1 MTASTVEPSATPN
14 GLSADTAPVG
24 PELAAGWP
32 PPAAHEASPPATGV
46 SAAAVSAMRR
56 NWRRR
61 RGREVSISCLSSEVG
76 CRPQGG
82 PRRGWHGPASR
93 VPPPAFCW
101 LIIGPQRAGRGNND
115 LGSGQV
121 PRHTVGPL
129 STTSSDRALRCLV
142 RGGTNVLHETPLAPL
157 EYRYSNTDARFFQY
171 DGQLLHELATLATR
185 GPR

>member
-93 VPPPAFCW
+93 VPPPRLLLADHRSAARR
-101 LIIGPQRAGRGNND
+101 PREQRPGLGAGSAAHRGTVEHEVQRP
-115 LGSGQV
+115 SVEV
-121 PRHTVGPL
+121 PGARRYERSARNPSRPAGVSLLKH
-129 STTSSDRALRCLV
+129 RC
-142 RGGTNVLHETPLAPL
+142 
-157 EYRYSNTDARFFQY
+157 
-171 DGQLLHELATLATR
+171 TLFSV
-185 GPR
+185 